1 MLATPWRRVTDIRKQ
16 KTHWRARMWR
26 SSVKSATWF
35 AHAAVANQ
43 KSVFAN
49 QLQQC
54 WGRQRTSCRKNART
68 INSKFEQCIPGGEQG
83 GRLGF
88 RTADLVEEPA
98 GLRASPKESDPA
110 AQKYWEQVVQKY
122 WGVDA
127 CFKHICRL

>member
-1 MLATPWRRVTDIRKQ
+1 MWQSRVQLATW
-16 KTHWRARMWR
+16 
-26 SSVKSATWF
+26 S
-35 AHAAVANQ
+35 AHAAGANQ
-43 KSVFAN
+43 KNSQINCKKFNAVNAGEGN
-49 QLQQC
+49 E
-54 WGRQRTSCRKNART
+54 RVAAEPHEPSIRSC
-68 INSKFEQCIPGGEQG
+68 EQCIPGGEQG

-127 CFKHICRL
+127 CFKHTYRL